1 VVAGWPQ
8 GDSRVAAGWVV
19 GVVGGSKQGGREGG
33 RQAGRQAGGQ
43 AKVPPQCMP
52 KIRRGQISTL

>member
-1 VVAGWPQ
+1 VGGNKEGGRVAGW
-8 GDSRVAAGWVV
+8 
-19 GVVGGSKQGGREGG
+19 
-33 RQAGRQAGGQ
+33 QAGGQAGSGQ